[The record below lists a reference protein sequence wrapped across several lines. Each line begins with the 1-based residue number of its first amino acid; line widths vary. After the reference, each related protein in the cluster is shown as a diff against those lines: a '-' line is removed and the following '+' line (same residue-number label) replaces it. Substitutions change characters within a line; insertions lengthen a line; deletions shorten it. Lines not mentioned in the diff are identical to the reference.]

1 MLTPFKMGVGG
12 VVGSGKQY
20 MSWIT
25 LADLVRVIE
34 FSLENEG
41 MKGPV
46 NVTAPNPV
54 TNEVFTKA
62 LGAALGRPTL
72 VPVPEFAIKL
82 LYGEMGEALV
92 LGGNRVVP
100 KKLEAAGFKFLHSEI
115 GEALAAVLKA

>member
-1 MLTPFKMGVGG
+1 
-12 VVGSGKQY
+12 

-34 FSLENEG
+34 FALDNEG

-100 KKLEAAGFKFLHSEI
+100 KKLEVAGFKFLHSEI
-115 GEALAAVLKA
+115 GDALAAVLKA